1 MNMVDAPEIRELDQ
15 RDVHAL
21 LARHITGRIGFVL
34 NDEVEI
40 RPVSYVYAEDFI
52 YLRSSATALL
62 AGTDP
67 GGTRVGFEVD
77 EIQSTTL
84 WRSVV
89 VRGTLFRISRETE
102 HEEWMRAVGRLRRLM
117 PEALREEDETPPFVE
132 RPEPD
137 QMPAVCYGGTG
148 FQHKRLVESADAW
161 FMTIGDRDV

>member
-1 MNMVDAPEIRELDQ
+1 MVMVDAPEIRELDA

-21 LARHITGRIGFVL
+21 LARNITGRIGFVV

-62 AGTDP
+62 TGTDP

-77 EIQSTTL
+77 EIQSTTC

-89 VRGTLFRISRETE
+89 VRGTLFRLSRDSE
-102 HEEWMRAVGRLRRLM
+102 HEEWMRAVGKLRRLM
-117 PEALREEDETPPFVE
+117 PEALREEDRLGHRTEIFRILIRE
-132 RPEPD
+132 
-137 QMPAVCYGGTG
+137 ATG
-148 FQHKRLVESADAW
+148 RA
-161 FMTIGDRDV
+161 MG